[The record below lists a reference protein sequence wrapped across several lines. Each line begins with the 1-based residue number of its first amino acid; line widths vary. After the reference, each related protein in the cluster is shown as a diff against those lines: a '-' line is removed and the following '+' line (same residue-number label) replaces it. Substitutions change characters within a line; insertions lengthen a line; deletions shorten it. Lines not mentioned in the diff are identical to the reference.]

1 MDLATLQTYAPT
13 AGLVGLLV
21 FGLALLWT
29 NRDGILAKLLAG
41 LEIDTP
47 PASPADGRT
56 AGRAVVNIDTADDF
70 AAADDM
76 AEGLMAVLT
85 IRRLFRITDRAD
97 LVADFDRQTLP
108 NILAALDDLDDLAEA
123 EAAELS
129 PIFADDDDNPQ
140 PTPTA
145 PEAPNA

>member
-13 AGLVGLLV
+13 AGLVGLIV
-21 FGLALLWT
+21 FGLALLWA
-29 NRDGILAKLLAG
+29 NRDGILAKLLNG
-41 LEIDTP
+41 LEIDRPENLDDLAP
-47 PASPADGRT
+47 PPGPI
-56 AGRAVVNIDTADDF
+56 VIDT
-70 AAADDM
+70 AAADDL

-85 IRRLFRITDRAD
+85 IRRLFRTTDRAD

-123 EAAELS
+123 EAEAAELS
-129 PIFADDDDNPQ
+129 PIFADDDDDNPQ